1 MASWKARLVVQGFTQ
16 EEGIDYKETFSL
28 NAKLSA
34 ICIIAAIATQNNWE
48 LKQTDIDRAYLNAT
62 LLETIYMCQPKG
74 YGTPGK
80 EQHVCHLQ
88 HMLYSLKQAGCKW
101 FVR

>member
-88 HMLYSLKQAGCKW
+88 YTL
-101 FVR
+101 